1 LILLNGVSITQRYFL
16 VVIGQEA
23 IVKTLQQA
31 VASGKIGHAY
41 LFTGTRGVGK
51 TSVAR
56 IMAKAVNCLKPSKD
70 GDACAK
76 CQVCKTVEDGNFLDL
91 IEVDAASN
99 TGVENVRELIE
110 HARFSPSVGKYKVF
124 IIDEVHMLSK
134 GAFNALLKTLEEPP
148 AHVIF
153 ILATTEVQKVPATII
168 SRTQRFDFSQIEKQE
183 MVEAL
188 KAIAKKESFKLEGE
202 VFELVA
208 SRAEGSLRD
217 ALSILDKVFTLGES
231 ASVDEVRMLLGVS
244 DVRQCSALF
253 DLIVAKDAQG
263 IVEFLDSMQSG
274 GTDFVIYN
282 KDFLEY
288 LRKLLIISLTG
299 KAENFN
305 LTPELLETIKLQSHS
320 LAAGELMRIIR
331 LFLRAY
337 NDLAT
342 SPSANLPMLLAS
354 IEAFVKPGSAGG
366 GLTQVKPVSSP
377 IVNSGEIKSPSRSQ
391 NLNNETISLP
401 EESLIATDAEIELGK
416 IKDHWPEILAEIKKT
431 NSPLATMVKNSTIY
445 GTEGDKLIFEV
456 RFAFDKES
464 LENSKN
470 SQVIKSAIDKACAQK
485 VRIVARIAKKQD
497 NGKTTEPAVA
507 LADVLS
513 VFEGELVE

>member
-1 LILLNGVSITQRYFL
+1 MLALYRKYRPQSFAQMVGQKPVIQTLLN
-16 VVIGQEA
+16 
-23 IVKTLQQA
+23 A
-31 VASGKIGHAY
+31 VAMKNPAHAY

-56 IMAKAVNCLKPSKD
+56 IMAKAVNCLKPAKN
-70 GDACAK
+70 GDACGK
-76 CQVCKTVEDGNFLDL
+76 CEVCKAVEGGNFLDL

-148 AHVIF
+148 AHAIF
-153 ILATTEVQKVPATII
+153 ILATTEIQKVPATII
-168 SRTQRFDFSQIEKQE
+168 SRTQRFDFAQIEKQE
-183 MVEAL
+183 MIDAL
-188 KAIAKKESFKLEGE
+188 KIIAKKESLKLENE
-202 VFELVA
+202 AFELVA

-217 ALSILDKVFTLGES
+217 ALSILDKVFTLGEA
-231 ASVDEVRMLLGVS
+231 ASVEEVRVLLGVS
-244 DVRQCSALF
+244 DIKQCAILL
-253 DLIVAKDAQG
+253 DLILVKDSQG
-263 IVEFLDSMQSG
+263 IVDFLDGLQSQG
-274 GTDFVIYN
+274 VDFIIYN

-288 LRKLLIISLTG
+288 LRKALVISLTN
-299 KAENFN
+299 KAENFD
-305 LTPELLETIKLQSHS
+305 LPPEVLEKIKAQAASFP
-320 LAAGELMRIIR
+320 AGELMRITR

-342 SPSANLPMLLAS
+342 SPSPNLPMLLAS
-354 IEAFVKPGSAGG
+354 MEAFIKLAPAANKPFQ
-366 GLTQVKPVSSP
+366 TKPVSTP
-377 IVNSGEIKSPSRSQ
+377 IVNSA
-391 NLNNETISLP
+391 ETKADNKGVNKVDLDLP
-401 EESLIATDAEIELGK
+401 ELSVAETNSEIELGK
-416 IKDHWPEILAEIKKT
+416 IKDHWPEVLAEIKKT

-445 GTEGDKLIFEV
+445 GAEGDKLIFEV
-456 RFAFDKES
+456 RYAFDKES

-470 SQVIKSAIDKACAQK
+470 SQVIKSAIDKACGQK

-497 NGKTTEPAVA
+497 NGKTAEPAIA
-507 LADVLS
+507 LADALN